1 MTLAEIREI
10 LLRELAVS
18 ALSGRE
24 NNYFNFERGGPRFT
38 LLRRVGKPLVLRH
51 VRRGQRIRWYEKIY
65 SDEPLIV
72 ERVETEQVMFE
83 SPRLV
88 IRMSHFLNAIA
99 KGAAL
104 DA

>member
-10 LLRELAVS
+10 LLRELTAG
-18 ALSGRE
+18 ALAGDDHDD
-24 NNYFNFERGGPRFT
+24 FVRGGPRST

-51 VRRGQRIRWYEKIY
+51 VRPGQRIRWYDKLY

-72 ERVETEQVMFE
+72 EKVEAGQVMFGT
-83 SPRLV
+83 PRLV
-88 IRMSHFLNAIA
+88 IAMPHFINAVA
-99 KGAAL
+99 KGAAV